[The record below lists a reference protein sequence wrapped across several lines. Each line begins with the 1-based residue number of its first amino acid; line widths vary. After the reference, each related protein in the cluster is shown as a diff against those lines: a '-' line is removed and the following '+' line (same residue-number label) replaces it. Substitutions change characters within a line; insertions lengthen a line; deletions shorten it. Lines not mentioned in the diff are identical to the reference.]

1 MMLHKNIYFIP
12 LGGGQEVGASCYFL
26 KIGTHNILLD
36 CGIGFHNGLIYE
48 PNLRFLQQTQ
58 FIESLNQIDQ
68 VFISHAHLDHIGNL
82 PYLMK
87 CCPNVPIFMTETS
100 KK

>member
-1 MMLHKNIYFIP
+1 MMLHENIYFIP
-12 LGGGQEVGASCYFL
+12 LGGGQQVGASCYFL

-58 FIESLNQIDQ
+58 FIESLN
-68 VFISHAHLDHIGNL
+68 
-82 PYLMK
+82 
-87 CCPNVPIFMTETS
+87 
-100 KK
+100 